1 MVGQAVAPAPHRG
14 AHRTGGDRLDES
26 MVEAEGQAGAQRA
39 GPDLDPGWS
48 TIRRV
53 LYDNRDEDGD
63 EESDDGRWS
72 EVD

>member
-1 MVGQAVAPAPHRG
+1 
-14 AHRTGGDRLDES
+14 

-53 LYDNRDEDGD
+53 LYDNGDEDGD